1 MKNTRTNDIY
11 DNLISDLRSAILN
24 NAVSLVKLIDVY
36 AFLLGECDLP
46 VHTAV
51 TDNRCDAYMVA
62 FSAALEKVQES
73 SGILNDD
80 GLDYAENLLA
90 SMGVQKKSL

>member
-1 MKNTRTNDIY
+1 MINTRTDDIY

-51 TDNRCDAYMVA
+51 TDNRCEAYMVA
-62 FSAALEKVQES
+62 FSAALDKIQETS
-73 SGILNDD
+73 DILDEES
-80 GLDYAENLLA
+80 LDYAEALLA
-90 SMGVQKKSL
+90 SMGVQKKR

>member
-1 MKNTRTNDIY
+1 MNTRTDDIY
-11 DNLISDLRSAILN
+11 DNLIRDFRSAILN

-62 FSAALEKVQES
+62 FSAALDKIQETS
-73 SGILNDD
+73 DILDEES
-80 GLDYAENLLA
+80 LDYAEALLV
-90 SMGVQKKSL
+90 SMGVQKKR